1 MPASAKHPRHGPDGG
16 GMSATYHLQF
26 DDVLPQSFNRVG
38 GTSSWRVWQTHKKA
52 WEDRMVAAIVDA
64 GIPAYTGLFARTTAV
79 LEVPTRR
86 RRDAG
91 NFGVILEKAL
101 GDALQRA
108 SVIPDD
114 TPEWWSWTSV
124 SFRNTPR
131 EKRTVVVVQLTDPVA
146 VDGLGV
152 AA

>member
-1 MPASAKHPRHGPDGG
+1 MSDTYRLAFDG
-16 GMSATYHLQF
+16 
-26 DDVLPQSFNRVG
+26 VLPQSFNRVG

-52 WEDRMVAAIVDA
+52 WEARIVRGLLDA
-64 GIPAYTGLFARTTAV
+64 GVPTSTGMFARTTAV

-91 NFGVILEKAL
+91 NFGVLLEKAL
-101 GDALQRA
+101 GDALQIA
-108 SVIPDD
+108 GVIPDD
-114 TPEWWSWTSV
+114 TPDYWSWTSV
-124 SFRNTPR
+124 SFRHTPR
-131 EKRTVVVVQLTDPVA
+131 EKATVIVVQLVDPLA